1 LIIFIIEYY
10 QFLYKLMI
18 IFCLIIILLVHIY
31 ELNYKYENTY
41 EELKLEIVRLHE
53 EVENIKKIIRK

>member
-1 LIIFIIEYY
+1 
-10 QFLYKLMI
+10 MI